1 MAFSS
6 FYFEQN
12 VEKLIKNKIY
22 LIQYYIYLVNGRSY
36 QNFIFKKRID
46 KKKDDRIIR
55 EKNNNEINKLLKD
68 KKKELPDF

>member
-36 QNFIFKKRID
+36 QNFIFKIRID